1 MQVAMIGAGYVGLV
15 SGACFAEFGASVTF
29 VDVDESKI
37 ARLREGRMPIYEPG
51 LDDLVRRNV
60 EQRRLRFTTDFGESV
75 GDAELIFIAVGT
87 PSRRGDGHADLSF
100 VFDAVRRIAPLL
112 RGYSV
117 VVDKSTV
124 PVGTARQV
132 SRIVSEVNPEA
143 EFDVASNPEFLREG
157 AAIGDFMRPDRV
169 VIGVESDR
177 AEERLRALYRPL
189 NLVEVPIVVTDL
201 ETAELIKY
209 AANAFL
215 ATKISFINEMAALCE
230 AVGAD
235 VHAVARGV
243 GLDGRIGRK
252 FLHPGPGFGGSCFP
266 KDTLALVRIAQ
277 EHGTPSRIVESVI
290 EVNANQGRRM
300 IAKIRSALGGSEAGK
315 VIAVLG
321 LTFKPETDDVR
332 EAPLARDSPRARR
345 ERRAD
350 PGDGSEGHRRGALAP
365 ARVDRIRRRRL
376 RDTRR
381 RRRSGAAHGVER
393 LPRSRPGRNETADAG
408 NGIHRPAQR
417 LRTGTGTF
425 PGVRLHVRR
434 ARTQRKT
441 SPAGWG
447 ITTFAVRTNPS
458 TDARRRGT
466 SGVAEMGANDEVP
479 W

>member
-15 SGACFAEFGASVTF
+15 SGACFAEFGASVTC

-332 EAPLARDSPRARR
+332 EAPSLAILPALVENGALVRATDPKGIAEARSHLPESIEFVDDVYETLDGADAVVLLTEWNAYRGLDLAEVRRRMRGTAFIDLRNIYEPGPVRSLGFDYTCVGRGRSGKPRPRAG
-345 ERRAD
+345 E
-350 PGDGSEGHRRGALAP
+350 
-365 ARVDRIRRRRL
+365 
-376 RDTRR
+376 
-381 RRRSGAAHGVER
+381 
-393 LPRSRPGRNETADAG
+393 
-408 NGIHRPAQR
+408 
-417 LRTGTGTF
+417 
-425 PGVRLHVRR
+425 
-434 ARTQRKT
+434 
-441 SPAGWG
+441 
-447 ITTFAVRTNPS
+447 
-458 TDARRRGT
+458 
-466 SGVAEMGANDEVP
+466 
-479 W
+479 